1 MPESRRLAA
10 TSSARRERADRILDA
25 ATELL
30 RRHGYRRVTIDDV
43 AAAAGVGKGTV
54 YLHWKTREALFWAA
68 LQRETAR
75 LLEAVLRDLVETP
88 RLALPRGLMRA
99 LYLQITA
106 RPLVLALML
115 SDAEILGAL
124 ATDPSVAR
132 AQQELAGNP
141 NYLVQLADTGLLR
154 AGLTPQTAGHVLTS
168 VMRGFFAADED
179 GLPLDVRA
187 DLVAE
192 VLRRSLETDGEPA
205 PEAVA
210 ALHTQVVA
218 LFSGLVDALRRQLE
232 EAY

>member
-1 MPESRRLAA
+1 VPEPRRLAA

-25 ATELL
+25 ATDLL
-30 RRHGYRRVTIDDV
+30 RRHGYRRVTIDEV
-43 AAAAGVGKGTV
+43 AAAAGVGKGTL

-68 LQRETAR
+68 LQRETVR
-75 LLEAVLRDLVETP
+75 LLDAVLAELAAAP
-88 RLALPRGLMRA
+88 RLALPQGLMRA
-99 LYLQITA
+99 IYLEISA

-124 ATDPSVAR
+124 ATDPGVAS
-132 AQQELAGNP
+132 AQRELAGNP

-154 AGLTPQTAGHVLTS
+154 AGLTPETAGHVLTS
-168 VMRGFFAADED
+168 VMRGFFAAADD

-205 PEAVA
+205 AQAVA
-210 ALHTQVVA
+210 ALHVRVVA
-218 LFSGLVDALRRQLE
+218 LLSGLVDALRRQLE
-232 EAY
+232 AAY

>member
-1 MPESRRLAA
+1 MPEPRRLAA

-43 AAAAGVGKGTV
+43 ATAAGVGKGTL

-68 LQRETAR
+68 LQRETVR
-75 LLEAVLRDLVETP
+75 LIEAVLLDLVEEP

-99 LYLQITA
+99 LYVQITG

-141 NYLVQLADTGLLR
+141 NYLVQLADAGLLR
-154 AGLTPQTAGHVLTS
+154 AGLTPETAGHVLTS
-168 VMRGFFAADED
+168 VMRGFFAVGED

-192 VLRRSLETDGEPA
+192 VLGRCLETDGEPA
-205 PEAVA
+205 AQAVT
-210 ALHTQVVA
+210 ALHSQVVA
-218 LFSGLVDALRRQLE
+218 LLTGLVDALRRQLE